1 MGITESRF
9 IIMAILRSQQQSS
22 YSVGLTPPTVTWT
35 VVRGDTAAFRVYVT
49 DDNKDPLVIEDWTI
63 AMEIKRPNT
72 KPGEFTDDAEL
83 VVELAPS
90 PTETDLDGEFTV
102 SLSANDSTML
112 ETGDIFDIELSD
124 ESRVWTVARGT
135 MIIIEDVT
143 NSES

>member
-1 MGITESRF
+1 
-9 IIMAILRSQQQSS
+9 MATLRSQQQSS
-22 YSVGLTPPTVTWT
+22 YLVGLKPPEVSWT

-83 VVELAPS
+83 IVELAPA
-90 PTETDLDGEFTV
+90 PTELDGDGEFTV
-102 SLSANDSTML
+102 SLNEDQSVLL